1 MILGSFKLKALVLMK
16 PLKYSVF
23 VLAAAFPL
31 FAAASDPALQ
41 CTSIKD
47 NAVRLACFDKVYA
60 AQLPSKQALTKPEKR
75 PKSVDLAKSVE
86 SSIEQKQAVVVFDED
101 TPQVDDGGFEPE
113 EAFADAADA
122 YTPLSQLYDLDENN
136 AEGLLSLR
144 EHNPMYLLPIWYNTS
159 PNYHPKSPSRGTTF
173 AERFSGQKR
182 AESKLQVSFKTKIME
197 DLFKT
202 RADLWFGYTQK
213 SDWQLW
219 NQGQESAPFRNNDYM
234 PEIMLTQPVKA
245 ELPWGGKLRMLGAGF
260 AHQSNGQSRP
270 ESRSWNRIY
279 AMVGMEWGKLTVMP
293 RVWMRAFDQSGNDD
307 DNPDIM
313 DYMGYGDLKLQYR
326 FNDRQ
331 TLGATLRYNPKTGRG
346 AVETGYTFPVKGKLK
361 AYVRG
366 FHGYGES
373 LIDYNHKQTGVGIG
387 VMFNDWDGF

>member
-1 MILGSFKLKALVLMK
+1 MNLLR
-16 PLKYSVF
+16 YSAS
-23 VLAAAFPL
+23 VLAGTLPL
-31 FAAASDPALQ
+31 FVQAAPDPGLR
-41 CTSIKD
+41 CTAIQD
-47 NAVRLACFDKVYA
+47 NALRLACFDKVYA
-60 AQLPSKQALTKPEKR
+60 AQFPPKKPLPAQKAQ

-86 SSIEQKQAVVVFDED
+86 SSMEQKEAVVVFDED
-101 TPQVDDGGFEPE
+101 TPQVQGSGFDPE
-113 EAFADAADA
+113 SLADAADA

-136 AEGLLSLR
+136 PDGLLSLR
-144 EHNPMYLLPIWYNTS
+144 EHNPMYLLPVWYNTS
-159 PNYHPKSPSRGTTF
+159 PNYYPHSPTRGITD
-173 AERFSGQKR
+173 AQRFNGQKR
-182 AESKLQVSFKTKIME
+182 AESKLQISFKTKIAE

-219 NQGQESAPFRNNDYM
+219 NQGEESAPFRNNDYM

-245 ELPWGGKLRMLGAGF
+245 DLPFGGKLRMLGAGF

-270 ESRSWNRIY
+270 ESRSWNRLY
-279 AMVGMEWGKLTVMP
+279 AMAGMEWGKLTVIP
-293 RVWMRAFDQSGNDD
+293 RVWMRALDQSGSED
-307 DNPDIM
+307 DNPNIM
-313 DYMGYGDLKLQYR
+313 DYMGYGDVKLQYR

-331 TLGATLRYNPKTGRG
+331 TLGTTLRYNPKTGRG
-346 AVETGYTFPVKGKLK
+346 AIETGYTFPVKGKLK

-373 LIDYNHKQTGVGIG
+373 LIDYNHKQTGIGIG